1 MLEILVPL
9 IAMQTGVERMV
20 EVAKEE
26 AFKMLL
32 TTVVDIMLEVMVVAM
47 RDVAG
52 LQWVEEILLQG
63 TLAPKIGSH

>member
-32 TTVVDIMLEVMVVAM
+32 TTVVDVMLEVMVAAI